1 MNYVIR
7 KSNKEDI
14 PIMLELADY
23 ARMIMR
29 QSGNL
34 SQWDNGYPSA
44 EVFLHDIQCGCSYLI
59 ENNRLGVGTFAFIP
73 SPEPTYAKIYD
84 GHWIDNT
91 SPYYVIHRIAS
102 TPTSHG
108 VMKSILDFC
117 FSHTNNI
124 RIDTHR
130 DNIIMQHLLEKHG
143 FSYCGIIYLTNGD
156 ERLAYQKIISRT

>member
-1 MNYVIR
+1 MNYIIR

-14 PIMLELADY
+14 PIMLELADN

-34 SQWDNGYPSA
+34 SQWDNDYPSA

-59 ENNRLGVGTFAFIP
+59 ENNGIGVGTFAFIP

-102 TPTSHG
+102 TPTIHG
-108 VMKSILDFC
+108 VMKAILDFC

-130 DNIIMQHLLEKHG
+130 DNTIMQHLLEKHG

-156 ERLAYQKIISRT
+156 ERLAYQKIISHI